1 MESLVLA
8 CAWLALAGWAWLA
21 FFNWNFWKSDVTL
34 PPRCGTVRPWPAVAV
49 VIPARNEAAVI
60 FRALS
65 SVANQDY
72 PGKLR
77 VFVVDDNSSDATA
90 KQAKAVKGKA
100 PVTVLAGKPLAKGWA
115 GKLWAVHQGVKAAAG
130 KMPGHAWLWLT
141 DADIVHHRG
150 VLRQLVEAAV
160 TDHRDLVSLMVR
172 LYCKSFW
179 EKALV
184 PAFIFF
190 FEMLYPFRAAAS
202 GRTARAGAAGGCM
215 LINRKTLEKIG
226 GIARIRAELIDDCA
240 LAAAIKGAGGRIWLG
255 HGKASASI
263 RPYTFA
269 DFWMTVARTAYT
281 QLRHSPWLLL
291 GTLAGLAVLYVAP
304 PALLALGLAEGRA
317 MVALPAAGAWA
328 VMARL
333 YAPTL
338 KRYRLHPAL
347 GAFLPAVALMFMLMT
362 AHSAI
367 RHWSGIG
374 GTWKERSYD
383 FAKRH

>member
-1 MESLVLA
+1 MEAFVLA
-8 CAWLALAGWAWLA
+8 CAWLAFAGWVWLA

-34 PPRCGTVRPWPAVAV
+34 PAPCGKVRAWPAVAA

-60 FRALS
+60 RRALT
-65 SVANQDY
+65 SVASQDY

-90 KQAKAVKGKA
+90 MEAKAANGKA
-100 PVTVLAGKPLAKGWA
+100 PVTVLKGKPLARGWA
-115 GKLWAVHQGVKAAAG
+115 GKLWAVHQGVEEARKT
-130 KMPGHAWLWLT
+130 MPGHAWLWLT

-150 VLRQLVEAAV
+150 VLKQLVQAGI

-172 LYCKSFW
+172 LHCKSFW

-202 GRTARAGAAGGCM
+202 GRTRRAGAAGGCM
-215 LINRKTLEKIG
+215 LVKRKALEKIG
-226 GIARIRAELIDDCA
+226 GIGRIRSELIDDCA

-255 HGKASASI
+255 HAEASASI
-263 RPYTFA
+263 RPYAFA

-281 QLRHSPWLLL
+281 QLRHSPPLLL
-291 GTLAGLAVLYVAP
+291 GTVVGLTLLYLAP
-304 PALLALGLAEGRA
+304 PVLLALGLIKGWG
-317 MVALPAAGAWA
+317 MVALPSAAAWA

-347 GAFLPAVALMFMLMT
+347 GAFLPGVALLFALMT
-362 AHSAI
+362 VHSAL
-367 RHWSGIG
+367 RHWAGVG
-374 GTWKERSYD
+374 GRWKERSYD
-383 FAKRH
+383 FVKRH